1 LERNVVV
8 VSLVGCLLFGCGSDG
23 STASSRNAQC
33 TANAQVPC
41 MCLNGARGIAVCD
54 AEGVISTCGGCPSGA
69 AAGTP
74 GVAGAS
80 TLGTPT
86 LSAGVG
92 AAVSGAAGIAAAA
105 GTGATTARAGAS
117 GVAAAGMG
125 GVLMGAAG
133 AAGIAVSAAGV
144 GAAGVAPAA
153 NGCAAG
159 EMCKPSPLG
168 GIKFCTA
175 DPSAALPPSCPM
187 AGPACGTNGKGLC
200 IDAASVGFAGMVFCI
215 YTSC

>member
-1 LERNVVV
+1 M
-8 VSLVGCLLFGCGSDG
+8 
-23 STASSRNAQC
+23 T
-33 TANAQVPC
+33 
-41 MCLNGARGIAVCD
+41 GAPA
-54 AEGVISTCGGCPSGA
+54 
-69 AAGTP
+69 
-74 GVAGAS
+74 
-80 TLGTPT
+80 

-92 AAVSGAAGIAAAA
+92 AAPSGTAAGIGAAVGGAAGIAGAA
-105 GTGATTARAGAS
+105 GMGVTTPRAGAS
-117 GVAAAGMG
+117 GIAAAGMG
-125 GVLMGAAG
+125 SLLMGGAG
-133 AAGIAVSAAGV
+133 VAGVSV
-144 GAAGVAPAA
+144 GAAGMATAGTAPAA

>member
-1 LERNVVV
+1 
-8 VSLVGCLLFGCGSDG
+8 
-23 STASSRNAQC
+23 
-33 TANAQVPC
+33 

-54 AEGVISTCGGCPSGA
+54 AEGVISTCGGCPSSA
-69 AAGTP
+69 AAGTA

-86 LSAGVG
+86 LSAGVGAAPSGTVAGVG

-117 GVAAAGMG
+117 GAAAAGVG
-125 GVLMGAAG
+125 DVLMGAAG
-133 AAGIAVSAAGV
+133 AAGIAVSAAGM
-144 GAAGVAPAA
+144 GAVGVAPAA
-153 NGCAAG
+153 NGCAVG

-175 DPSAALPPSCPM
+175 DPSAALPPSCLM